1 MKKVI
6 KSSDN
11 TVNYRKIK
19 LALNKMQE
27 LIDILDSMDE
37 ATYWAFDYNSAGD
50 VYTLV
55 SDSIM
60 TIKNGA
66 LNSKNI
72 Q

>member
-1 MKKVI
+1 MKKIV
-6 KSSDN
+6 KASDS

-19 LALNKMQE
+19 LALSKMQE
-27 LIDILDSMDE
+27 LIDILDDMDE
-37 ATYWAFDYNSAGD
+37 ATYWEFDYNSTGD

-60 TIKNGA
+60 SIKNGV

-72 Q
+72 

>member
-1 MKKVI
+1 MKKIV
-6 KSSDN
+6 KASDS

-19 LALNKMQE
+19 LALSKMQE
-27 LIDILDSMDE
+27 LIGILDDMDE
-37 ATYWAFDYNSAGD
+37 ATYWEFDYNSAGD

-60 TIKNGA
+60 SIKKGV

-72 Q
+72 